1 MKIVIWHF
9 WNFPREWKL
18 FIGSTP
24 SSVHVVNKSITS
36 VAIVSNI
43 FPILEVK
50 GWVHNA
56 VVI

>member
-1 MKIVIWHF
+1 MKIVIWHGK
-9 WNFPREWKL
+9 EWKL

-24 SSVHVVNKSITS
+24 SSVHAVNKSITS

-43 FPILEVK
+43 FPILEGK
-50 GWVHNA
+50 GLVHNA